1 MKVAYTIN
9 GLIGGFS
16 GKNEIRNSNRD
27 SLIIL
32 EYISKILKKNI
43 IENNNADLF
52 IFSWHT
58 EFEKYFRKFLN
69 PKKIELVPQIDFEI
83 PEHLKSGNIGRVISH
98 KSRWYGY
105 ERVMKLVSEYENEN
119 NFKYDLVV
127 NARFDICWNK
137 PFSFQ
142 DLDSDKFHIPF
153 HPDMISY
160 GWPNNSPEILDHV
173 FASNSDWMKHFSTM
187 FNNLDWYTLP
197 NQCPQWKTISHHFL
211 MVWHLNKLNL
221 LKDDIVKKSFSSWH
235 ESNPNII
242 GGSKEVDIDY
252 DIFRYRQ
259 LTVDEV
265 LNYE

>member
-1 MKVAYTIN
+1 
-9 GLIGGFS
+9 
-16 GKNEIRNSNRD
+16 
-27 SLIIL
+27 
-32 EYISKILKKNI
+32 
-43 IENNNADLF
+43 
-52 IFSWHT
+52 
-58 EFEKYFRKFLN
+58 
-69 PKKIELVPQIDFEI
+69 
-83 PEHLKSGNIGRVISH
+83 
-98 KSRWYGY
+98 
-105 ERVMKLVSEYENEN
+105 
-119 NFKYDLVV
+119 
-127 NARFDICWNK
+127 
-137 PFSFQ
+137 
-142 DLDSDKFHIPF
+142 
-153 HPDMISY
+153 
-160 GWPNNSPEILDHV
+160 
-173 FASNSDWMKHFSTM
+173 M